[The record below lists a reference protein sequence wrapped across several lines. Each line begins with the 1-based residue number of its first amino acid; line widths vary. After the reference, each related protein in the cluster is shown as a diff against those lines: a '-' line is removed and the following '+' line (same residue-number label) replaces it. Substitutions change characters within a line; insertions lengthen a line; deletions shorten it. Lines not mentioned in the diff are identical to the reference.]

1 MLGEAK
7 RRGTPQPTFVPTI
20 QGSSESSPS
29 QGEVLSDAKRRGTP
43 QPTFVPTIH
52 GSSESSPSQGEVLS
66 EAKRRGPPQHAFTPA
81 IQGSSESSPSQ
92 GEVLSEAKRRG
103 TPRHAFVP
111 AATTQLCYPRARSRS
126 SPGAMRFQHV
136 AIEAL
141 VTEVP
146 ETVITTA
153 SLERMMGRTYQRL
166 GLQPGFLEMLT
177 GIRARRF
184 WDAGVQPSDA
194 ATIAARKV
202 LSNTGVNP
210 DDIGILI
217 NTSVCKDYLEPSTAA
232 LVHGNLGLGRRC
244 LNFDVGNA
252 CLGFLSGMTVV
263 ANMIELGQIKA
274 GMVVAGEGSRDV
286 TRATVRRLMQ
296 PSTNMG
302 QMRDNIATL
311 TLGSASAAMLLVHDS
326 IATTPHR
333 FIGGT
338 VLAATEHNRL
348 CVGTPDRMTT
358 DPTTLLKEG
367 VKLAGEAWAV
377 MQQELGLGHADMTRY
392 ALHQVGKANHDAV
405 CAALSVPPD
414 KALRVY
420 PDIGNV
426 GACGVPL
433 ALSGSVQRGWL
444 KEGDNA
450 ALMGI
455 GSGLNTA
462 MMVVRW

>member
-1 MLGEAK
+1 
-7 RRGTPQPTFVPTI
+7 
-20 QGSSESSPS
+20 
-29 QGEVLSDAKRRGTP
+29 
-43 QPTFVPTIH
+43 
-52 GSSESSPSQGEVLS
+52 
-66 EAKRRGPPQHAFTPA
+66 
-81 IQGSSESSPSQ
+81 
-92 GEVLSEAKRRG
+92 
-103 TPRHAFVP
+103 
-111 AATTQLCYPRARSRS
+111 
-126 SPGAMRFQHV
+126 MRYHHV

-146 ETVITTA
+146 QTVITTD

-166 GLQPGFLEMLT
+166 GLQPGFLELLT

-194 ATIAARKV
+194 ATIAARRA
-202 LSNTGVNP
+202 LAESSFDP
-210 DDIGILI
+210 DQIGILV

-232 LVHGNLGLGRRC
+232 LVHGNLGLGRGC

-252 CLGFLSGMTVV
+252 CLGFLSGITVV

-274 GMVVAGEGSRDV
+274 GMVVAGESSRDV

-326 IATTPHR
+326 IATSSRR
-333 FIGGT
+333 FIGGNI
-338 VLAATEHNRL
+338 LAATEHNRL
-348 CVGTPDRMTT
+348 CVGTPDKMIT

-367 VKLAGEAWAV
+367 VKLAGTAWKA
-377 MQQELGLGHADMTRY
+377 MQADLSLGHADMACY

-405 CAALSVPPD
+405 CASLAVPPA

-433 ALSGSVQRGWL
+433 ALDGSVKKGWL
-444 KEGDNA
+444 GTGDHA

-455 GSGLNTA
+455 GSGLNCA
-462 MMVVRW
+462 MMAVRW

>member
-1 MLGEAK
+1 
-7 RRGTPQPTFVPTI
+7 
-20 QGSSESSPS
+20 
-29 QGEVLSDAKRRGTP
+29 
-43 QPTFVPTIH
+43 
-52 GSSESSPSQGEVLS
+52 
-66 EAKRRGPPQHAFTPA
+66 
-81 IQGSSESSPSQ
+81 
-92 GEVLSEAKRRG
+92 
-103 TPRHAFVP
+103 
-111 AATTQLCYPRARSRS
+111 
-126 SPGAMRFQHV
+126 MRYHHV
-136 AIEAL
+136 AIEGL

-146 ETVITTA
+146 HTVITTD

-166 GLQPGFLEMLT
+166 GLQPGFLELLT

-202 LSNTGVNP
+202 LAESSINP
-210 DDIGILI
+210 DDIGILV

-232 LVHGNLGLGRRC
+232 LVHGNLGLGRGC

-274 GMVVAGEGSRDV
+274 GLVVAGEGSREV

-296 PSTNMG
+296 PSTTMG

-326 IATTPHR
+326 IASSSHR
-333 FIGGT
+333 FIGGNI
-338 VLAATEHNRL
+338 LAATEHNRL

-367 VKLAGEAWAV
+367 VKLAGAAWTA
-377 MQQELGLGHADMTRY
+377 MQAELGLGHPDMACY

-405 CAALSVPPD
+405 CASLSVPPD
-414 KALRVY
+414 RALRVY

-433 ALSGSVQRGWL
+433 ALDGSVRKGWL
-444 KEGDNA
+444 NTGETA

-455 GSGLNTA
+455 GSGLNCA
-462 MMVVRW
+462 MMSVRW